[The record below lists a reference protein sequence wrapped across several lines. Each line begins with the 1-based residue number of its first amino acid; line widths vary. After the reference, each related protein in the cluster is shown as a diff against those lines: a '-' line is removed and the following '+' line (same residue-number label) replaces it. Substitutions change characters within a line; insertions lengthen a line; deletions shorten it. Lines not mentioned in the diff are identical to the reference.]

1 MAEPIKVLLT
11 DETGTA
17 TITTG
22 NVAQNNPNQPIN
34 DSAKA
39 NKKSSMAQTAAHLV
53 VLRAVNYTTSNV
65 GKWTGN
71 TRAQNLI
78 NGAKQALGYGI
89 AFAVNPILGAVT
101 VGLDG
106 VTTVL
111 DYAYENKWQNIKSAQ
126 AQARAGGKGGYRR

>member
-39 NKKSSMAQTAAHLV
+39 NKKSSMAQTATHLV

-71 TRAQNLI
+71 TRTQNII
-78 NGAKQALGYGI
+78 NGTKQALGYGI

-111 DYAYENKWQNIKSAQ
+111 DYAYENKRNNIKAEQ

>member
-71 TRAQNLI
+71 SRAQNII

-89 AFAVNPILGAVT
+89 TFAVSPFLGAVT
-101 VGLDG
+101 LGLDG

-126 AQARAGGKGGYRR
+126 AQARVGGKGGYRR